1 MRIKISEHARTR
13 LKECG
18 VGVGYLIKEIS
29 SIPNIQ
35 GKLRWMT
42 KFGVIVVER
51 VNENLI
57 LVKTFIARYKYHG
70 KGQNYRKGCTTF

>member
-1 MRIKISEHARTR
+1 MRIKISEHAQTR
-13 LKECG
+13 LNECS
-18 VGVGYLIKEIS
+18 VKAGYLIREIS

-35 GKLRWMT
+35 GKIRWMT

-51 VNENLI
+51 VNDNLI
-57 LVKTFIARYKYHG
+57 LVKTFIARYKY